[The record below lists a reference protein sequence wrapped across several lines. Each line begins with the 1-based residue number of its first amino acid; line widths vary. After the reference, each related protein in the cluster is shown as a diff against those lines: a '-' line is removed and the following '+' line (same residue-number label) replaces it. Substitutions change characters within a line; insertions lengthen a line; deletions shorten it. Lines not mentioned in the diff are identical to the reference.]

1 MLYEVVVGIFFF
13 VLDEVDFILVSFM
26 FEMIFIWLIVNL
38 ECVYV

>member
-13 VLDEVDFILVSFM
+13 VLDVVDFILVSFM